1 MVPFGKWFSPLQYTF
16 VICVKYRFSL
26 LSVTCQLY
34 LLNPLITI
42 YRHLA
47 GEIAQEWETLG
58 EDDDARRAELI
69 SEAHVIV
76 PYHMQHN
83 AEAEA
88 CDLLMEM
95 EQLELLTSQD
105 YVDKVKEK
113 LTRVWVC
120 SWNLLSEILRILV
133 EFTRHSVYM
142 QYIRKSKCN
151 RTAI

>member
-1 MVPFGKWFSPLQYTF
+1 M
-16 VICVKYRFSL
+16 
-26 LSVTCQLY
+26 
-34 LLNPLITI
+34 
-42 YRHLA
+42 A

-105 YVDKVKEK
+105 YVDKVKET
-113 LTRVWVC
+113 LVRVWEMVV
-120 SWNLLSEILRILV
+120 LLVTLV
-133 EFTRHSVYM
+133 GDFENIQGIMCMYS
-142 QYIRKSKCN
+142 I
-151 RTAI
+151 